1 MRDDPSQ
8 LPDSLPL
15 SDANGPDEPRY
26 IFDAK
31 PRLAVRMAWA
41 TGRPLLVVG
50 EAGSGKTQLAT
61 ALACAWRVP
70 LLKQVVHAQT
80 KAQDL
85 MFHFDA
91 VARLA
96 DAQIYSVLR
105 DDNPDITI
113 DPLRPQN
120 YLRPGPLWWAW
131 NWGDAEQIYAGQ
143 SELRKTAD
151 RPSRPAAWQPAQG
164 SVVLIDEIDKAGT
177 EVPEGLLEVLEGAGF
192 DVPWTGCRVSPAVGS
207 QAQCPPLV
215 LITSNG
221 ARDLPAPFIRRCIVL
236 AMTVPDT
243 HLEAWLV
250 LRARAHLPAQHCG
263 DAVVQ
268 KATSIIAAD
277 RAQARRDGRYVPGVA
292 EFLDLLKAVVHLAP
306 GTDETQ
312 QMELLDQL
320 APAVTTDKGKAV
332 AL

>member
-8 LPDSLPL
+8 LADSLPL
-15 SDANGPDEPRY
+15 SNAIGQDEPRY

-70 LLKQVVHAQT
+70 LLKQVMHAQT

-105 DDNPDITI
+105 DTNPDKTV
-113 DPLRPQN
+113 DPLRSQN

-131 NWGDAEQIYAGQ
+131 NWDDAENIYASQ
-143 SELRKTAD
+143 PELRKTAD
-151 RPSRPAAWQPAQG
+151 RPSRPAAWHPTQG
-164 SVVLIDEIDKAGT
+164 SVVLIDEIDKAET

-192 DVPWTGCRVSPAVGS
+192 DVPWTGCRVSPAIGD
-207 QAQCPPLV
+207 QAQRPPLV

-243 HLEAWLV
+243 HLEAWLAQ
-250 LRARAHLPAQHCG
+250 RARAHLSAQTCADG
-263 DAVVQ
+263 VVQ
-268 KATSIIAAD
+268 RAAAIIATD
-277 RAQARRDGRYVPGVA
+277 RAQARQDGRYVPGVA

-306 GTDETQ
+306 GTGEAQ
-312 QMELLDQL
+312 QIQLLDQL